1 MTTFR
6 QPGPIP
12 EASLPRRIQAS
23 EVKQR
28 GWRGVMRTVREQ
40 GTVVVT
46 NHNEP
51 EAFILGV
58 EQYRTLLEAAGR
70 AGAREEEALES
81 LRRRFD
87 DRLAA
92 LAEDDAGER
101 LRAVMRKPVKLGGK
115 VKAGTTF

>member
-1 MTTFR
+1 MTTSR
-6 QPGPIP
+6 PAAQAP
-12 EASLPRRIQAS
+12 LPRRIPAS

-28 GWRGVMRTVREQ
+28 GWRGVMRTVRDE

-87 DRLAA
+87 ERLAA
-92 LAEDDAGER
+92 LDKDDAGER
-101 LRAVMRKPVKLGGK
+101 LRAVVRRPVKLGGRI
-115 VKAGTTF
+115 KAGTTF